1 MLPHYLGI
9 NLHELCEIRELWRSD
24 TQLLELLLQSLGE
37 GLSLSLIL
45 SGGEGFPDGLLPTDD
60 SFFHH

>member
-9 NLHELCEIRELWRSD
+9 YLSELCEIRELWRGD

-45 SGGEGFPDGLLPTDD
+45 SGCEGFPDGLLPTDD